1 MTMMN
6 HSKGLRGPVWFGRS
20 LFGGLACLLLTGV
33 SVSGQTDAAND
44 EIIDLEPVT
53 VLGSAIT
60 RFDQEAGLPV
70 TMIEMDEIDAGGY
83 ISPGEFF
90 TELVFTGSPEFE
102 ESTDGPNDARGDVT
116 SVNLRG
122 AGPGQTLMLLN
133 GRRLAPHPMNQ
144 TVEQTPSVLVNA
156 NIIPAGLIDRIDIL
170 RDGASAI
177 YGTDASAGV
186 VNTLLESN
194 YLGNEIRVRYGTEGA
209 GDYTEKLVE
218 FKGGYDFNNGKSN
231 LSLFVSY
238 FTRDPIMATDRDYA
252 WIADKRVL
260 VDPKWHGDSDLNH
273 LSSHSPWGRF
283 ETNLSSSKDR
293 LRQNGVSITD
303 STGDF
308 HIHNPAFTGDD
319 DDSTAVMATGALIG
333 YDSLP
338 ANERFNLLEYYT
350 LTSSVDR
357 TNAFLNFNHEFSK
370 NLKFFADAGYYHS
383 KTWQQ
388 RAPAVTLSSETVIIP
403 AQNYWNPFGPVT
415 FSDGSPNP
423 NRLSGITLENGD
435 PLPDEGIS
443 IVWEGWRAVDLGP
456 RIVEVESDSYIYTMG
471 LSGKVAEN
479 WYWETGLRYNFNE
492 AADISK
498 NRFSKTL
505 LDASLALETPLALN
519 VFGGPGVNS
528 QEVMDPTRI
537 QTDRY
542 AETELLSYDLRIN
555 NPEVYTL
562 FGNPVGVAFGFEAR
576 AESYVDD
583 RDPRLDGT
591 IIYKDDGNEQN
602 ISDVIGVSPTQDTD
616 SSRDVVGAYVETLV
630 PLIGEANRFPLFHRL
645 ELQLAGRYEDYSD
658 FGDVKKPKYGVMWY
672 LSPDVLLRA
681 SESKGFTA
689 PNLSLLTSIQRSTT
703 GVNDEYRSQYD
714 PNNSDNNGAEYIAQ
728 LRNNLGLG
736 PEESV
741 TNTAGLV
748 LRVPFVK
755 NLTVTVDYWSIDIVN
770 RIGTIGANDITDNDL
785 LLMNEKYGT
794 FNPADFKI
802 GDASIIG
809 DPRVE
814 RAPLTG
820 DDIAAALPDY
830 APAGQIIRI
839 IDPFVNEASLTI
851 EGWDFGLEYALPDTS
866 VGNFTFNFVGS
877 YLKKMEDIENEG
889 DAPRNR
895 IKDEINPRFRGNS
908 TLRWRKN
915 NWSASLSYS
924 YISETIDND
933 LNDVDG
939 NDWIIG
945 ADHNVN
951 LTVGYRF
958 KEGMLEGLSTTFG
971 IRNLF
976 DEDPPLNP
984 DETRG
989 YETSLHSNR
998 ARHYYI
1004 DLKYSF

>member
-1 MTMMN
+1 MRMTIQSGDSRVN
-6 HSKGLRGPVWFGRS
+6 AWIRKCTI
-20 LFGGLACLLLTGV
+20 GGLAGLLFTGTLAI
-33 SVSGQTDAAND
+33 GQTDSVDN
-44 EIIDLEPVT
+44 EIIDLEPIT

-60 RFDQEAGLPV
+60 RFDEESGLPV
-70 TMIEMDEIDAGGY
+70 TIMDMDEIEADGY

-90 TELVFTGSPEFE
+90 TEMVFTGSPEFE

-144 TVEQTPSVLVNA
+144 TVNQTPSVLVNA
-156 NIIPAGLIDRIDIL
+156 NVIPAGLIDRIDVL

-186 VNTLLESN
+186 VNTLLEGN
-194 YLGNEIRVRYGTEGA
+194 YLGNEIRTRYGTEGD
-209 GDYTEKLVE
+209 GDFTEKFIS
-218 FKGGYDFNNGKSN
+218 FKGGYDFNEGKSN
-231 LSLFVSY
+231 LSVFVSY
-238 FTRDPIMATDRDYA
+238 FARDPIMATDRWYA
-252 WIADKRVL
+252 EEANKINFIEGDWSGT
-260 VDPKWHGDSDLNH
+260 HGR
-273 LSSHSPWGRF
+273 SSHSPWGRF
-283 ETNLSSSKDR
+283 ETNLPGSKDR

-308 HIHNPAFTGDD
+308 HIHNPEFTGED

-338 ANERFNLLEYYT
+338 ANERFNLTEYYT
-350 LTSSVDR
+350 LTSKVDR
-357 TNAFLNFNHEFSK
+357 TNAFLNFNHEFNK

-383 KTWQQ
+383 ETWQQ
-388 RAPAVTLSSETVIIP
+388 RAPAVKLSSEDVIIP

-415 FSDGSPNP
+415 FSNGTANP

-456 RIVEVESDSYIYTMG
+456 RTVEVESDSYIFTFG
-471 LSGKVAEN
+471 LNGKVAES
-479 WYWETGLRYNFNE
+479 WYWETGLRYNLNE
-492 AADISK
+492 ATDVSK

-528 QEVMDPTRI
+528 AEALDATRI

-555 NPEVYTL
+555 NPEVFTL

-576 AESYVDD
+576 EESYMDD

-616 SSRDVVGAYVETLV
+616 SSRDVVGAYVETLIPIV
-630 PLIGEANRFPLFHRL
+630 GEANNAPMLHRL
-645 ELQLAGRYEDYSD
+645 EVQLAGRYEDYSD
-658 FGDVKKPKYGVMWY
+658 FGDVNKPKFGVMWY
-672 LSPDVLLRA
+672 LSPDVLVRA
-681 SESKGFTA
+681 SKSKGFTA

-703 GVNDEYRSQYD
+703 GVDDEYRSQYD
-714 PNNSDNNGAEYIAQ
+714 GGNADNDGSEYIAQ

-748 LRVPFVK
+748 LRVPYVDS
-755 NLTVTVDYWSIDIVN
+755 LTFTVDYWSIEIEN

-785 LLMNEKYGT
+785 LLMNEKYGS
-794 FNPADFKI
+794 FNPADFNV
-802 GDASIIG
+802 GDPSIIG

-814 RAPLTG
+814 RAPLTQ
-820 DDIAAALPDY
+820 DDIDAALPDY
-830 APAGQIIRI
+830 APAGQIIRV
-839 IDPFVNEASLTI
+839 IDPFVNEASRTI
-851 EGWDFGLEYALPDTS
+851 EGWDFGLEYAVP
-866 VGNFTFNFVGS
+866 
-877 YLKKMEDIENEG
+877 
-889 DAPRNR
+889 
-895 IKDEINPRFRGNS
+895 
-908 TLRWRKN
+908 
-915 NWSASLSYS
+915 
-924 YISETIDND
+924 
-933 LNDVDG
+933 
-939 NDWIIG
+939 
-945 ADHNVN
+945 
-951 LTVGYRF
+951 
-958 KEGMLEGLSTTFG
+958 
-971 IRNLF
+971 
-976 DEDPPLNP
+976 
-984 DETRG
+984 
-989 YETSLHSNR
+989 ETS
-998 ARHYYI
+998 AG
-1004 DLKYSF
+1004 